1 MHVATIDAGER
12 LADPHL
18 TVAGGTDA
26 PASLAGRI
34 AAPPRAHPRLFLANE
49 ELPTLQRRCLED
61 PLLSRVM
68 SAIRMQAEMDL
79 RKPLVRYEVVGRRLL
94 DVSRTCLARV
104 VRCAFLWR
112 IDGDRRHLERAREE
126 MLAAAGFS
134 DWNPSHFLD
143 TAEMTAALAIGYDW
157 LFHELD
163 ASARQAIRAAIVYNG
178 LMAFQGNRRP
188 DNWNQVCNGGMTLG
202 ALAVIEDEQALA
214 ERIIL
219 QAVTDI
225 PLALHAYEPDG
236 VYPEG
241 PMYWSYGT
249 SFNLL
254 MIAALESALGTD
266 AGLTTPAL
274 MSSGAYFAH
283 MIGPTGRFFNYGDCN
298 PKPGIEPSLAWLSE
312 RNRDPLLAWSLRTT
326 ILHSHP
332 SSIDRLAPFVLIWWK
347 SGHTSA
353 CPTEHLHY
361 LGNGRTPVAV
371 HRSGWTA
378 DATYV
383 AIKGGSAATN
393 HAHMDAGSFV
403 IDSDGVRWAGDLGMQ
418 DYHSLESHGINLWN
432 TNQTSDRWSVF
443 RIGSASHSV
452 LQVDGERQRV
462 SGSAP
467 IAFHDASRTI
477 LDLSSVYEQQLA
489 SAQRCIRL
497 LPDHAVVIQDSI
509 AALPGKPAVVRWAM
523 PCETDA
529 AIVDPRTAV
538 LTSAGK
544 QRFVRILSPGNA
556 AIRLY
561 PCEQPPSSFDAPNP
575 GVHLIGFEVSVP
587 AGASATLLVQ
597 IAPPGAEVR
606 SPDDPACLG
615 TRLAEPPMGRRELP

>member
-1 MHVATIDAGER
+1 MHVARIDAGDR
-12 LADPHL
+12 PADPHL

-26 PASLAGRI
+26 SASLAGRF
-34 AAPPRAHPRLFLANE
+34 AAPPLAHPRLFLTDGD
-49 ELPTLQRRCLED
+49 LPRLQRRCRED
-61 PLLSRVM
+61 PLLIRVM
-68 SAIRMQAEMDL
+68 SAIRMQAERDL

-112 IDGDRRHLERAREE
+112 IDRDRRHLERAREE

-163 ASARQAIRAAIVYNG
+163 ASARQSIRAAIVYNG

-202 ALAVIEDEQALA
+202 ALAVIEDEQVLA
-214 ERIIL
+214 ERIIV
-219 QAVTDI
+219 QAVADI
-225 PLALHAYEPDG
+225 PLALRAYEPDG

-274 MSSGAYFAH
+274 MSSAAYFAQ

-298 PKPGIEPSLAWLSE
+298 PKPVIEPSLAWLAE
-312 RNRDPLLAWSLRTT
+312 RSGDPRLAWSLRTT
-326 ILHSHP
+326 ILHSDP
-332 SSIDRLAPFVLIWWK
+332 SGIDRLMPFVPIWWQ
-347 SGHTSA
+347 SGHASA
-353 CPTEHLHY
+353 CPTENMHY
-361 LGNGRTPVAV
+361 VGHGRTPVAV

-383 AIKGGSAATN
+383 AIKGGSASTN

-418 DYHSLESHGINLWN
+418 DYHSLESHGIDLWN
-432 TNQTSDRWSVF
+432 TDQASGRWSVF

-467 IAFHDASRTI
+467 IVHHDATSTI
-477 LDLSSVYEQQLA
+477 VDLTSVYAQQLA

-523 PCETDA
+523 LCETDA
-529 AIVDPRTAV
+529 TIVDPRTAV

-544 QRFVRILSPGNA
+544 QRFVRVLSPGNT
-556 AIRLY
+556 AIRMY
-561 PCEQPPSSFDAPNP
+561 PCEQPPSSFDTPNP
-575 GVHLIGFEVSVP
+575 GMRLIGFEVAVP
-587 AGASATLLVQ
+587 AGASATLMVR
-597 IAPPGAEVR
+597 IAPPGSLAS
-606 SPDDPACLG
+606 SPVEPARIG
-615 TRLAEPPMGRRELP
+615 NQLANPKRPEPE